1 MVIFFLKANI
11 RVRENQHGQIYDM
24 WKPYPQVI
32 RENVLDLH
40 NNGLSKLCFGRN
52 TENWAVYFARCVNH
66 SIDAEF
72 GRRSFQFAI
81 LR

>member
-1 MVIFFLKANI
+1 M
-11 RVRENQHGQIYDM
+11 E
-24 WKPYPQVI
+24 KPYPQVI
-32 RENVLDLH
+32 RENALDLH
-40 NNGLSKLCFGRN
+40 NNGLSKLYFGRN
-52 TENWAVYFARCVNH
+52 TENWAVYFARCVSH